1 VLSYLAGEYKS
12 DTGGEE
18 EEEEEEEEEVC
29 VCVCVFVL
37 FVSHI
42 AENITLSLR
51 TFTPSSFYSA
61 ELLLFSNCVI
71 QTNKLIILFFFCV
84 ALLCVG
90 AGCL

>member
-1 VLSYLAGEYKS
+1 MALVMVMVAVAVAVFCKRLLSR
-12 DTGGEE
+12 
-18 EEEEEEEEEVC
+18 
-29 VCVCVFVL
+29 CVFVL
-37 FVSHI
+37 FVFHT

-71 QTNKLIILFFFCV
+71 QINKLIIVFFFCV
-84 ALLCVG
+84 ELLCVG